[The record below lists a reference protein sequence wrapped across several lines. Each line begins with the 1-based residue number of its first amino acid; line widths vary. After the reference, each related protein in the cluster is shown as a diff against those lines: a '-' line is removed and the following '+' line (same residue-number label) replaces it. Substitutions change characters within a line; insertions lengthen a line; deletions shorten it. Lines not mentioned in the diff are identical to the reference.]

1 MSATL
6 MDERYREN
14 QIKAQVTAD
23 KVSLMLIFLAT
34 IVVGMGKIMM
44 SLEFTLTAYLIAVT
58 LSLALNL
65 FLNEYLLYRYDH
77 DEQID
82 E

>member
-1 MSATL
+1 M
-6 MDERYREN
+6 
-14 QIKAQVTAD
+14 
-23 KVSLMLIFLAT
+23 SLMLIFLAT

-44 SLEFTLTAYLIAVT
+44 SLEFTLTAYLIVVT